1 MEKQIFRKGD
11 RVFDIRHG
19 WGKVTI
25 CRYDLSY
32 PIGVQFDEDDSQE
45 VILYLKD
52 GKFLFGDKLPL
63 LSFTEYGF
71 DNRFSQKRIAD
82 YNEYLGKWGK
92 FWDKNGKDYVIS
104 RLERVKSDGFK
115 SNSSIA
121 IYDNFEPLTDEQLE
135 VLGLENR

>member
-1 MEKQIFRKGD
+1 MEKQIFKVGD
-11 RVFDIRHG
+11 RVFDVRYG
-19 WGKVTI
+19 WGKVTN
-25 CRYDLSY
+25 CQDTPLY

-45 VILYLKD
+45 VLFYTED
-52 GKFLFGDKLPL
+52 GEVSLGDNKPL

-82 YNEYLGKWGK
+82 YNEYLNKWGK

-121 IYDNFEPLTDEQLE
+121 LYDNFEPLTDEQLE
-135 VLGLENR
+135 VLGLEND